1 MVLDLRQRLG
11 LTQQLVMTPQLQM
24 AIRLLQLNRLELV
37 DAIQQELAENPA
49 LEESP
54 AETDGEEQAEA
65 EAEKTN
71 ESSAEKEVS
80 IEDKIT
86 DQVEWENYLNE
97 YNSYGSAQFESEEK
111 EKPQFESFT
120 ASPRTLKD
128 HLLWQF
134 LMTRPGEEEERIAS
148 LIIGNIN
155 EDGYL
160 EAGIEEIALAVP
172 AAPEKVSG
180 VLTVIKTFDPPGVGA
195 ANLAECL
202 MIQLNQLGISNPVI
216 RDIITH
222 HLKDLEN
229 KNYKAITRAL
239 KIRLEEALAA
249 ISVIRN
255 LEPRPG
261 RQFREDEPRY
271 IIPDIYVYK
280 HENDFVIVLNDDDLP
295 RLNINPYY
303 RKAVQRNS
311 GTPRE
316 AKEYLRERIRS
327 ASWLIKSIQQRRK
340 TIYNVMQSILKFQ
353 RDFFD
358 YGIAHLKPMIL
369 RDVADDIGMHESTI
383 SRVTTNKYAHT
394 PQGVFE
400 LKYFF
405 NSSIN
410 RLEGESMASASV
422 QEQIRQIIKS
432 ENTKKPYS
440 DDKIAAMLK
449 QSGIDI
455 ARRTVT
461 KYREVMAILP
471 STKRKQF

>member
-1 MVLDLRQRLG
+1 MVLDLRQRLK

-24 AIRLLQLNRLELV
+24 AIRLLQLNRMELAE
-37 DAIQQELAENPA
+37 AIQQELAENPA
-49 LEESP
+49 LEELIDSDVEESGP
-54 AETDGEEQAEA
+54 AATETSV
-65 EAEKTN
+65 
-71 ESSAEKEVS
+71 ESNPEKEVS
-80 IEDKIT
+80 IEEKIT

-97 YNSYGSAQFESEEK
+97 YNSYGGVHFETEEK
-111 EKPQFESFT
+111 ERPQFESFT

-134 LMTRPGEEEERIAS
+134 LMTLPAEDEERIAS

-155 EDGYL
+155 DDGYL
-160 EAGIEEIALAVP
+160 EADIEEIARSASTPV
-172 AAPEKVSG
+172 EKVG
-180 VLTVIKTFDPPGVGA
+180 EVLAVIKTFDPAGVGSA
-195 ANLAECL
+195 SLAECL
-202 MIQLNQLGISNPVI
+202 LTQLNHLGINDPVI
-216 RDIITH
+216 RKIITH
-222 HLKDLEN
+222 HIRDLEN
-229 KNYKAITRAL
+229 KNYKSITKSL
-239 KIRLEEALAA
+239 KIKMEDALTA
-249 ISVIRN
+249 IKIIKS
-255 LEPRPG
+255 LEPKPG
-261 RQFREDEPRY
+261 RQFRQDEPRY

-280 HENDFVIVLNDDDLP
+280 FEDDFVILLNDDDLP
-295 RLNINPYY
+295 RLHINPYY
-303 RKAVQRNS
+303 RKAVNRDS

-316 AKEYLRERIRS
+316 TKEYLRERIRS

-340 TIYNVMQSILKFQ
+340 TIYNVMESILKFQ
-353 RDFFD
+353 RDFFEH
-358 YGIAHLKPMIL
+358 GIAHLRPMIL

-410 RLEGESMASASV
+410 RVDGESMASASV
-422 QEQIRQIIKS
+422 QEAIRQIIKA
-432 ENTKKPYS
+432 ENPKKPYS

-449 QSGIDI
+449 QSNVNI

-461 KYREVMAILP
+461 KYREALGILP